1 MIELYFNDANL
12 LPENREEEQYAEA
25 ALNNLLAGKMADTGM
40 CIMPC
45 FYDAPLHKGL
55 LYHLDDG
62 TTLRIRPILNEAGE
76 PELLIRC
83 VTEETVEEM
92 QEAEHAH
99 DHSKE
104 VSTFEDHEVQDRSL
118 SDWEGSWQSDLLSE
132 RLQNGHYQY

>member
-25 ALNNLLAGKMADTGM
+25 ALNNILAGKTADTEM
-40 CIMPC
+40 CILPC

-55 LYHLDDG
+55 LYHLNDG
-62 TTLRIRPILNEAGE
+62 TTLRIRPVVNEAGE

-92 QEAEHAH
+92 YQRVSNY
-99 DHSKE
+99 DKE
-104 VSTFEDHEVQDRSL
+104 KEL
-118 SDWEGSWQSDLLSE
+118 
-132 RLQNGHYQY
+132 

>member
-25 ALNNLLAGKMADTGM
+25 VLNDILAGKTTDREM
-40 CIMPC
+40 CILPC

-62 TTLRIRPILNEAGE
+62 TILRIRPILNEAGE

-83 VTEETVEEM
+83 VTEETVET
-92 QEAEHAH
+92 
-99 DHSKE
+99 
-104 VSTFEDHEVQDRSL
+104 V
-118 SDWEGSWQSDLLSE
+118 
-132 RLQNGHYQY
+132 YQRVANYD

>member
-1 MIELYFNDANL
+1 MGAGACRAPAVGERGAGAAAVH
-12 LPENREEEQYAEA
+12 LPGGQGF
-25 ALNNLLAGKMADTGM
+25 GKMADTGM

-92 QEAEHAH
+92 M
-99 DHSKE
+99 
-104 VSTFEDHEVQDRSL
+104 
-118 SDWEGSWQSDLLSE
+118 EGVKP
-132 RLQNGHYQY
+132 

>member
-25 ALNNLLAGKMADTGM
+25 VLNNVLTGKTADTGM
-40 CIMPC
+40 CILPC

-62 TTLRIRPILNEAGE
+62 TMLRIMPILNEAGE

-83 VTEETVEEM
+83 VTEESVETV
-92 QEAEHAH
+92 
-99 DHSKE
+99 
-104 VSTFEDHEVQDRSL
+104 
-118 SDWEGSWQSDLLSE
+118 
-132 RLQNGHYQY
+132 YQRGANYD

>member
-1 MIELYFNDANL
+1 MIELCLNDAKF
-12 LPENREEEQYAEA
+12 LPVNREEEQYAEA
-25 ALNNLLAGKMADTGM
+25 ALNNILAGKTADTEM

-62 TTLRIRPILNEAGE
+62 TMLRIRPILNEAGE

-92 QEAEHAH
+92 YQR
-99 DHSKE
+99 
-104 VSTFEDHEVQDRSL
+104 VSNYD
-118 SDWEGSWQSDLLSE
+118 
-132 RLQNGHYQY
+132 

>member
-12 LPENREEEQYAEA
+12 LPENSEEEQYAEA

-40 CIMPC
+40 CVMPC

-62 TTLRIRPILNEAGE
+62 TMLRIRPILNEAGE

-83 VTEETVEEM
+83 VTEETVEGM
-92 QEAEHAH
+92 
-99 DHSKE
+99 
-104 VSTFEDHEVQDRSL
+104 
-118 SDWEGSWQSDLLSE
+118 
-132 RLQNGHYQY
+132 YQRVVNYD